1 MNMLLSEEAT
11 PLPTTPDWVGNSEYA
26 PIPFL
31 KSNFAPID
39 REVDLLKLN
48 IRGEIPAGL
57 SGTFYRSGPNQ
68 RFAPASD
75 YHWFEADGM
84 IHAFEIGGGK
94 VSYRNRWMRTRK
106 WEAEDKAGRS
116 LFAGFG
122 DPKRSDPSVAGIPFN
137 VNNTAMVHH
146 HGRLYAL
153 EEGSPPFEFEAGTL
167 RSLGTRTFDN
177 QLSGP
182 MTAHPKIDPMTG
194 ELVVYGYAAHGRG
207 SPDVSW
213 AIISPQG
220 AVTRAGVVHGPYC
233 GFMHDFVLTQNFMI
247 FPFFPATQSV
257 ERQNAGLP
265 YTAWEAG
272 RGTHYAVVRRDG
284 TGDVRWFRQEDRFAY
299 HVMNGHDDGTKITF
313 DLVIGNH
320 IGNFPNADGT
330 APDPNMKISRLSRV
344 TLDLASNTE
353 AVQQKTLDDIYVD
366 FPLTDPRNVS
376 LPYRVG
382 FAGGVLDPNEGA
394 IGWNAVV
401 RYDMQSGKREA
412 YSFGP
417 GTASWE
423 PLFVPRSSDAPEGD
437 GWLLSLVYRAAGQ
450 TSELAIFDSGGVESG
465 PIATVDIPHRVP
477 FGFHGL
483 FVPH

>member
-1 MNMLLSEEAT
+1 MDTQMMAGERPVT
-11 PLPTTPDWVGNSEYA
+11 PGWVNNSEYA

-39 REVDLLKLN
+39 REVDLPNLTVK
-48 IRGEIPAGL
+48 GEIPAGL
-57 SGTFYRSGPNQ
+57 AGTFYRIGPNQ
-68 RFAPASD
+68 RFAPAAD

-84 IHAFEIGGGK
+84 IHALEIRDGK

-116 LFAGFG
+116 LFGGFG
-122 DPKRSDPSVAGIPFN
+122 DPKRADPSVADLPFN
-137 VNNTAMVHH
+137 VNNTAMVQH
-146 HGRLYAL
+146 HGHIYAL
-153 EEGSPPFEFEAGTL
+153 EEGSPPFRFDPKTLASIGTF
-167 RSLGTRTFDN
+167 TFDG
-177 QLSGP
+177 QLAGP
-182 MTAHPKIDPMTG
+182 MTAHPKIDPLTG
-194 ELVVYGYAAHGRG
+194 ELVVYGYAAGGRG

-213 AIISPQG
+213 AIISPT
-220 AVTRAGVVHGPYC
+220 ADVTRAGLVHGPYC

-257 ERQNAGLP
+257 ARQNAGLP

-272 RGTHYAVVRRDG
+272 LGTHYAVVRRDG
-284 TGDVRWFRQEDRFAY
+284 TGEVRWFRQEDRFAY
-299 HVMNGHDDGTKITF
+299 HVMNGHDDGTTITF
-313 DLVIGNH
+313 DLVLGNH
-320 IGNFPNADGT
+320 IGNFPNADGS
-330 APDPNMKISRLSRV
+330 APEPEAKVSRLSRI
-344 TLDLASNTE
+344 TLDMAGNSDVVRQE
-353 AVQQKTLDDIYVD
+353 TLDDIYVD

-382 FAGGVLDPNEGA
+382 FAGGVLDPNGGA

-401 RYDMQSGKREA
+401 RYDMQSGAREA

-423 PLFVPRSSDAPEGD
+423 PFFVPRSEEAAEGD
-437 GWLLSLVYRAAGQ
+437 GWLLSMVFRAAGQ
-450 TSELAIFDSGGVESG
+450 VSELAIFESTDVEAG
-465 PIATVDIPHRVP
+465 PVATVEIPHRVP

-483 FVPH
+483 FVAD